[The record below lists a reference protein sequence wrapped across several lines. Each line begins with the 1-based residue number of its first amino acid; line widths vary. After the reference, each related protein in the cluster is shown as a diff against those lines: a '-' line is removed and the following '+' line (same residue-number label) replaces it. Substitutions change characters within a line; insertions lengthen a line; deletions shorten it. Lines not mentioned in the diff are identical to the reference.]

1 MTIKILSTPQFPFS
15 SPWGSWVLAVLGA
28 WSLASGQES
37 SPAKAEGDG
46 QEAAR
51 TMYVQEYR
59 VVGARKLDRRT
70 VEKAVYPFLGP
81 ERTPEDV
88 DQARAA
94 LEKAY
99 RDQGYQTV
107 SVLIPQQKVK
117 KGVIILEVVEASVG
131 RLRVHGSRYYDIE
144 HLKKKAPSLAEG
156 TVPNFKD
163 VSRDIVALN
172 RQPGLRVTPALRA
185 GLIPGT
191 VDIDLNVEDELPFH
205 GSVEVNNFYAQNTT
219 PWRMSGSLSYNNL
232 WQLGHMIGASFQIA
246 PERLDDSEVY
256 SGYYVAPIPGWDN
269 WTLTLQGSVQNS
281 LVAAQTGATSIGI
294 GDVIGFRLNAN
305 LPQRDGF
312 VHSINFGLDR
322 KSFETSLIIAGIPL
336 DPAIIYYPFSLEYS
350 ANWLE
355 KKHSTSFN
363 GGFHFS
369 MPRTGNEE
377 DFANKRYNADAGFF
391 YFRGDLSHTHDL
403 TGGLQ
408 AFGKLQGQYSPV
420 PLIVNEQFSA
430 GGVGTVRGYLQPA
443 VVSDNGAVATFELR
457 SPSLLKTS
465 DEGKNEWRFHVFL
478 DAGYLAVNDPLPE
491 QISHFSLASAGAG
504 TRFRVFDHFS
514 GSLDA
519 GIPLIQQGVT
529 DVGELLFSI
538 RFTADF

>member
-1 MTIKILSTPQFPFS
+1 MTNRALSTTPFPFLLL
-15 SPWGSWVLAVLGA
+15 WGYWVLAIFGA
-28 WSLASGQES
+28 WSFASGQAS
-37 SPAKAEGDG
+37 SSAEPEGAEQDT
-46 QEAAR
+46 AR
-51 TMYVQEYR
+51 TLYVQEYR
-59 VVGARKLDRRT
+59 VVGAQKLDRRA
-70 VEKAVYPFLGP
+70 VEKAVYPYLGP

-117 KGVIILEVVEASVG
+117 KGVIILEVVEATVG

-144 HLKKKAPSLAEG
+144 RLKKKAPSLAEG

-191 VDIDLNVEDELPFH
+191 VDIDLNVEDERPFH
-205 GSVEVNNFYAQNTT
+205 GSLEVNNFYAQNTS
-219 PWRMSGSLSYNNL
+219 PWRLSGSLSYNNL
-232 WQLGHMIGASFQIA
+232 WQLGHIIGASFQIA

-256 SGYYVAPIPGWDN
+256 SGYYVAPIPGWDD

-281 LVAAQTGATSIGI
+281 LVAAQTDATSIGI

-305 LPQRDGF
+305 LPQGDGF
-312 VHSINFGLDR
+312 VHSVSFGLDR
-322 KSFETSLIIAGIPL
+322 KSFASSLIIADIPF
-336 DPAIIYYPFSLEYS
+336 DPPITYYPISLEYS

-369 MPRTGNEE
+369 LPGTANEE
-377 DFANKRYNADAGFF
+377 DFANKRFNADAGFF

-403 TGGLQ
+403 AGGLQ

-443 VVSDNGAVATFELR
+443 VVSDNGAAATFELR
-457 SPSLLKTS
+457 SPSLLKAQ

-478 DAGYLAVNDPLPE
+478 DAGYLTVNDPLPE
-491 QISHFSLASAGAG
+491 QTSHFSLASAGAG

-529 DVGELLFSI
+529 DVGEVLFSI
-538 RFTADF
+538 RFMADF